1 MRPNGLVSF
10 NPAELPMNKIQ
21 VGAAPSPNLK
31 TVRSKIGSLDN
42 ASYKPGGG
50 KVKIENRKLDFS
62 KGAQS
67 KIAAKNEKYTP
78 SGGDKK
84 VIPFDPG
91 VELIVLL
98 SVQNLFLH
106 FLEKYSR
113 FFSSRFK
120 NKIKKQTHGQALL

>member
-1 MRPNGLVSF
+1 MFKKSYYINVTCVQTILFF
-10 NPAELPMNKIQ
+10 NPAEVPMNKVQ

-62 KGAQS
+62 KAQP
-67 KIAAKNEKYTP
+67 KIAAKNEKYAP

-84 VIPFDPG
+84 VDPFDSI
-91 VELIVLL
+91 L
-98 SVQNLFLH
+98 N
-106 FLEKYSR
+106 
-113 FFSSRFK
+113 
-120 NKIKKQTHGQALL
+120 

>member
-1 MRPNGLVSF
+1 MRPNDLVSF
-10 NPAELPMNKIQ
+10 NLTEVPMNKVQ

-62 KGAQS
+62 KAQP
-67 KIAAKNEKYTP
+67 KIAAKNEKYMP

-84 VIPFDPG
+84 VDTFR
-91 VELIVLL
+91 L
-98 SVQNLFLH
+98 Q
-106 FLEKYSR
+106 Y
-113 FFSSRFK
+113 
-120 NKIKKQTHGQALL
+120 